1 MNLDQLRG
9 RVDKARG
16 RIEKLA
22 GRLVGSRPL
31 TKRGSENFARGTAV
45 AGFGDAREAVLRRSA
60 SARFERLGAR

>member
-22 GRLVGSRPL
+22 GRLVGSQPL
-31 TKRGSENFARGTAV
+31 TKRGSDDFARGTAV
-45 AGFGDAREAVLRRSA
+45 AGIGDAREAVLRRSA
-60 SARFERLGAR
+60 SALYERLGAR